1 MAKMD
6 RKHKELV
13 LRTVAG
19 IEALGIEFLGERFA
33 ILRDP
38 SDAVSKGGII
48 IPDEAKR
55 SLPKGTIVAVGSGAD
70 FAADDGELAPY
81 ACAVFD
87 KVLFTKY
94 GGNTFMVTLPDD
106 TDVELE
112 LISVLD
118 VYIKMGSL
126 K

>member
-19 IEALGIEFLGERFA
+19 IEALGLEFLGERFA

-38 SDAVSKGGII
+38 SDDVSKGGII

-55 SLPKGTIVAVGSGAD
+55 SLPKGTVVAVATGSD
-70 FAADDGELAPY
+70 FGRTELAPY
-81 ACAVFD
+81 ECKVLD
-87 KVLFTKY
+87 RVLFTKY
-94 GGNTFMVTLPDD
+94 GGNTFKITLPDD

-118 VYIKMGSL
+118 VYIKVGKL
-126 K
+126 A

>member
-1 MAKMD
+1 MD

-19 IEALGIEFLGERFA
+19 IEALGLEFLGERFA

-38 SDAVSKGGII
+38 SDDVSKGGII

-55 SLPKGTIVAVGSGAD
+55 SLPKGTVVAVGSGAD
-70 FAADDGELAPY
+70 FDRDELRTY
-81 ACAVFD
+81 ACKVLD
-87 KVLFTKY
+87 RVLFTKY
-94 GGNTFMVTLPDD
+94 GGNTFKVTLPDD

-118 VYIKMGSL
+118 VYIKTGAL